1 MSSII
6 GLKIQKV
13 EYYTINDIDSSPF
26 FEDFDHFDLGINI
39 EFTNG
44 SHFHIG
50 YKNNDRPEL
59 AFDKYEPKKYYSDF
73 RTIDATH
80 RWQNILDCSISDLD
94 ILYAYEKWNLPTKCV
109 FKFKNQISYTLILGE
124 EINLDSSIPNPLYF
138 VDGAYFYLFLN
149 ENIPAFEHVKF
160 RYDEI
165 LDELPVDSRIIKIKS
180 QTLIGIVL
188 LLTVLSLSL
197 LHYLELV

>member
-6 GLKIQKV
+6 GFKIQKV

-26 FEDFDHFDLGINI
+26 FENFDHFDLGINI

-59 AFDKYEPKKYYSDF
+59 AFDKYEPQKYYSDF

-80 RWQNILDCSISDLD
+80 RWQNILDFSISDLD
-94 ILYAYEKWNLPTKCV
+94 ILYAHEEWNLPVKCV

-149 ENIPAFEHVKF
+149 ENIPAFEHVKI
-160 RYDEI
+160 RYEEF
-165 LDELPVDSRIIKIKS
+165 LDELPVENRKIKIKR
-180 QTLIGIVL
+180 QTLIGVLL

-197 LHYLELV
+197 LHYLKLV